1 LNSSQESE
9 MTIEEMALGERKF
22 LHDISNQL
30 VVAQGMSSF
39 LSKALKEN
47 DTVGEKEKERMEK
60 VIKSVKSMIEML
72 KERRAIL
79 HSVSRTAN

>member
-1 LNSSQESE
+1 

-72 KERRAIL
+72 KERRAVL

>member
-72 KERRAIL
+72 KERRAVL